1 MLAGKGLASAEVSQG
16 WDLVNAFPLSKTLS
30 FSVSAQDGGP
40 TGITFSPDGLSM
52 YIVGTGTDTVYQYTL
67 STAWDITTASYAS
80 KSFSVVSQETG
91 PQDLFF
97 KPDGLTMYVLGNVS
111 DAVYQYTLGTAW
123 DISTASYASKS
134 FSVASQ
140 DAGAT
145 GLFFKPDGLAMY
157 IVGSGS
163 DTVHQY
169 TLGTAWDVSTASY
182 ASKSFS
188 VAGQDTSVAG
198 LFFKSDGTVMY
209 VAGNTTNAPVFQYS
223 LGTAWD
229 VSTATYR
236 ARSFTLITGGA
247 PDGMFIK
254 GDGGIL
260 YIVNNGT
267 DIVTQYP
274 INDPWNIASA
284 SYTAR
289 EFYTTAQQATGLTGM
304 FMSPDGTTMY
314 VANIT
319 SDIVYQYTL
328 ATAGDVYT
336 ASYAGKSVS
345 VGSQETLPY
354 GIFFKSDGLAMYI
367 VGRTADRVFQYTLST
382 AWDVSTASYA
392 SKSFSVAGQETNTNG
407 LFFKPDG
414 TAMFV
419 VGINS
424 DTVFQYTL
432 STAWDVSTASYA
444 SKSFLVSGQDTSPQG
459 LFFKSDGSVMYVL
472 GSTGDNV
479 YQYTLSTAWDVSTA
493 SYASILLSVSAQDP
507 APSGLFI
514 DSAGTSLYVAG
525 NTNNRVSQFTLPT
538 AWSLVAGWT
547 TRVGLGP
554 YYRSALVTS
563 QESTPTDVFLSSDS
577 TTMYVL
583 GNNVDT
589 IFQYT
594 LTTPGDIGT
603 AFYTLKSFVVTQD
616 TAPSG
621 LFFRS
626 DGLAM
631 YIVGVTNDTVYQYTL
646 STAWDVAT
654 ASYASKSFSVG
665 QDASPQGLFF
675 KSDGLAMYVV
685 GSNNDTVFQYN
696 LSTAWDVSTASYA
709 SKSFSVAGQETSPQ
723 GLFFKSDGLA
733 MYVVGATNDA
743 VFQYNLSTAWDVSTA
758 SYASISVSVVMFDT
772 APGGLCFNTAGTRMY
787 ITGSSSDTVFQ
798 FNTE

>member
-16 WDLVNAFPLSKTLS
+16 WDLVNATALSKLLS
-30 FSVSAQDGGP
+30 FLVSGQD
-40 TGITFSPDGLSM
+40 TSCNDLFFKPDGTTM
-52 YIVGTGTDTVYQYTL
+52 YVIGQTNDRVFQYTL
-67 STAWDITTASYAS
+67 STAWDITTAVYAS
-80 KSFSVVSQETG
+80 KSFLVSGQEVT
-91 PQDLFF
+91 PQALFF
-97 KPDGLTMYVLGNVS
+97 KPDGTAMYIVGTSS
-111 DAVYQYTLGTAW
+111 DRVYQYTL
-123 DISTASYASKS
+123 S
-134 FSVASQ
+134 
-140 DAGAT
+140 
-145 GLFFKPDGLAMY
+145 
-157 IVGSGS
+157 
-163 DTVHQY
+163 
-169 TLGTAWDVSTASY
+169 TAWDVSTASY
-182 ASKSFS
+182 ASKSFPVS
-188 VAGQDTSVAG
+188 TQESAPNG
-198 LFFKSDGTVMY
+198 LFFKTDGTSMY
-209 VAGNTTNAPVFQYS
+209 VVGQSSDAVFQYTLS
-223 LGTAWD
+223 TAWD
-229 VSTATYR
+229 VSTASYESKSFSVATQDPVPQGLLFNAAGTAMYIIGTTNLMHQYALSTAWDVTTATYF
-236 ARSFTLITGGA
+236 ARSSLLAGSQGFFISSAGDVVFVITA
-247 PDGMFIK
+247 TTVSQFPMYDAF
-254 GDGGIL
+254 
-260 YIVNNGT
+260 
-267 DIVTQYP
+267 
-274 INDPWNIASA
+274 NIASA

-289 EFYTTAQQATGLTGM
+289 EFYPTAQQATGLTGM

-314 VANIT
+314 VTGTANDT
-319 SDIVYQYTL
+319 VYQYTL

-392 SKSFSVAGQETNTNG
+392 SKSFSVVGQEINTSG

-479 YQYTLSTAWDVSTA
+479 YQYTLSTAWDISTA
-493 SYASILLSVSAQDP
+493 SYASISLSVSAQDTTP
-507 APSGLFI
+507 TGLFI

-616 TAPSG
+616 TSPSG

-654 ASYASKSFSVG
+654 ASYASKSFLVSG

-685 GSNNDTVFQYN
+685 GSANDTVFQYN

-709 SKSFSVAGQETSPQ
+709 SKSFLVSGQDASPQ

-758 SYASISVSVVMFDT
+758 SYASISVSVVVFDT

-787 ITGSSSDTVFQ
+787 ITGSSSDSVFQ